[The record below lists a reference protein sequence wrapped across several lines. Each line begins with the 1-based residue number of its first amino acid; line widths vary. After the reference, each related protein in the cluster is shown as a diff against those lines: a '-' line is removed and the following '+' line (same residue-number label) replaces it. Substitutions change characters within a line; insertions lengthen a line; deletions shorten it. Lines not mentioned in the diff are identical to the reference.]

1 MLIVFA
7 AACMLMNGKQ
17 IGNSNAWLIVCVA
30 WYIMQQLK
38 LTKRAG
44 DADLDADENLQQQD
58 FGK

>member
-1 MLIVFA
+1 
-7 AACMLMNGKQ
+7 MLMNGKH
-17 IGNSNAWLIVCVA
+17 IGNSDAWLIVCVT

-38 LTKRAG
+38 LTKRAV